1 MTEKWLSAEDLALLV
16 REAAAAESLGCLTE
30 RQLDLIFKNGLF
42 KIFVPKSL
50 GGLEMELPEAL
61 RLEEELASL
70 DGSLGWTITLCS
82 GASWFVGFLDPSV
95 VPEVFADAT
104 VCFGGS
110 GMAGG
115 VATWQGDGYVVNGDW
130 KYATGAPHNTIFTA
144 NCLVMDKAGPVLDP
158 AGNPLVRSFYFRRDE
173 VELMED
179 WGTMGLKATASHSFR
194 VRDCRVGPE
203 RSFLIDPVHAAMDGP
218 IYRFPFV
225 QFAELTLAANY
236 LGMFRKFLDL
246 GLGNGLGQ
254 EPVQGPGTYSTP
266 DLFREAKTVLNAQA
280 EKFYGL
286 ADVSWYQLNHTGEI
300 PPSMLDEISLVSR
313 KMVQEGYA
321 MISALYPKTGIRG
334 ATCSEPINRVW
345 RDLFTAS
352 QHVIFRS

>member
-1 MTEKWLSAEDLALLV
+1 MMEKWISDEDLALLS
-16 REAAAAESLGCLTE
+16 REAAAAESLGCLTG

-42 KIFVPKSL
+42 KIFVPKYL

-61 RLEEELASL
+61 RLEEELARL

-95 VPEVFADAT
+95 VPEVFADAA

-110 GMAGG
+110 GMASG
-115 VATWQGDGYVVNGDW
+115 VATRQGDGYVVNGDW

-144 NCLVMDKAGPVLDP
+144 NCLVADQAGPVLDL

-173 VELMED
+173 VELLED
-179 WGTMGLKATASHSFR
+179 WETMGLKATASHSFR
-194 VRDCRVGPE
+194 VRDCRVRSE
-203 RSFLIDPVHAAMDGP
+203 RSFVIDPDRIHMEDLPV
-218 IYRFPFV
+218 YRFPFV

-236 LGMFRKFLDL
+236 LGMFKKFLDL
-246 GLGNGLGQ
+246 AADSVWD
-254 EPVQGPGTYSTP
+254 PAP
-266 DLFREAKTVLNAQA
+266 DSVLYQFREAKTILNTQA

-286 ADVSWYQLNHTGEI
+286 ADTSWYQLSHTGEI
-300 PPSMLDEISLVSR
+300 PPSMLGEISLVSK
-313 KMVQEGYA
+313 KMVQDGYG
-321 MISALYPKTGIRG
+321 MISALYPRTGMQG
-334 ATCSEPINRVW
+334 AIYSQPINRVW

>member
-1 MTEKWLSAEDLALLV
+1 MTERWISAEDLALLNG
-16 REAAAAESLGCLTE
+16 EAAAAESLGCLTD

-61 RLEEELASL
+61 RLEEELSSL

-95 VPEVFADAT
+95 VPEVFADAA

-110 GMAGG
+110 GMASG
-115 VATWQGDGYVVNGDW
+115 VATRQGDGYVVNGDW

-144 NCLVMDKAGPVLDP
+144 NCLVMDKAGPVLDR
-158 AGNPLVRSFYFRRDE
+158 AGQPVVGSFYFRRDE
-173 VELMED
+173 VELLED
-179 WGTMGLKATASHSFR
+179 WDTMGLKATASHSFR

-203 RSFLIDPVHAAMDGP
+203 RSFVIDPFHAVMDGP

-236 LGMFRKFLDL
+236 LGMFRKFLNLAAD
-246 GLGNGLGQ
+246 
-254 EPVQGPGTYSTP
+254 SMSDSMP
-266 DLFREAKTVLNAQA
+266 DSVLDVFREAKTVLNVQAQ
-280 EKFYGL
+280 KFYGL
-286 ADVSWYQLNHTGEI
+286 ADTSWHQLSHTGEI
-300 PPSMLDEISLVSR
+300 PPSMLGEISFVSK
-313 KMVQEGYA
+313 KMVQEGYG
-321 MISALYPKTGIRG
+321 MISALYPRTGMQG
-334 ATCSEPINRVW
+334 AMYSQPINRIW

>member
-1 MTEKWLSAEDLALLV
+1 MMDKWFSAEDSALLAG
-16 REAAAAESLGCLTE
+16 EAAVAESLGCLTG
-30 RQLDLIFKNGLF
+30 RQLDFIVKNGLF

-50 GGLEMELPEAL
+50 GGLEMGLPEAL
-61 RLEEELASL
+61 RLEEELAWL

-95 VPEVFADAT
+95 VQEIFADVA

-110 GMAGG
+110 GMANGT
-115 VATWQGDGYVVNGDW
+115 AIRQGNGYVVNGDW
-130 KYATGAPHNTIFTA
+130 RYATGAPHNTIFTA
-144 NCLVMDKAGPVLDP
+144 NCLVLDKAGPVLDRT
-158 AGNPLVRSFYFRRDE
+158 GNPLVRSFYFLRDE
-173 VELMED
+173 VELLED
-179 WGTMGLKATASHSFR
+179 WDTMGLKATASHSFR
-194 VRDCRVGPE
+194 IRDCRVGPE
-203 RSFLIDPVHAAMDGP
+203 RSFLIDPVHATMDGP

-246 GLGNGLGQ
+246 GQ
-254 EPVQGPGTYSTP
+254 DSAP
-266 DLFREAKTVLNAQA
+266 DLFRKAKTSLKEQV
-280 EKFYGL
+280 EKFYRL
-286 ADVSWYQLNHTGEI
+286 ADASWYQLNHTGEI
-300 PPSMLDEISLVSR
+300 PLSMLEGISLVSR
-313 KMVQEGYA
+313 KMIQDGYT